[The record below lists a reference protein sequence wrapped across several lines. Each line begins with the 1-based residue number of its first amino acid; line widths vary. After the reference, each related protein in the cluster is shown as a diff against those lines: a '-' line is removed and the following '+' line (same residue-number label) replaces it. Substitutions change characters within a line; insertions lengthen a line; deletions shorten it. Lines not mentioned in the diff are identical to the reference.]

1 MTDSGWQYPGGEPP
15 SGSGPYGAPPPQP
28 PQPPPQPPPSSPSGA
43 SWGQPGYGGPE
54 PPPPSPQRSWPIV
67 ALVGAVVLL
76 VAAIV
81 GVVVTSDSGDDTATD
96 DTTETTESSDTT
108 EEDPDEPDEPS
119 DPGAFVDDEGG
130 YSVTMPDS
138 WAYSSL
144 HGDLSQV
151 GSQMFPDDPAK
162 ADLAQQSASALP
174 RAIIFYGVVA
184 DEVGDAF
191 VTNVN
196 VNVTSTPGAGDL
208 SYDEFS
214 SQVKQG
220 IGTIGATVTADEPFT
235 LAGTDGVRV
244 EFDYDP
250 SLGASGV
257 QYSAVIDDQL
267 WVVNFASA
275 DSDSHTAEFDEIA
288 SSFEVTG

>member
-28 PQPPPQPPPSSPSGA
+28 PQPPPSAPPGA
-43 SWGQPGYGGPE
+43 SWGQPGYGAPE
-54 PPPPSPQRSWPIV
+54 PPPPSPRKTWPIV
-67 ALVGAVVLL
+67 ALVGAVALL

-81 GVVVTSDSGDDTATD
+81 GVLVTSDSGDDTATD
-96 DTTETTESSDTT
+96 DTPGTT
-108 EEDPDEPDEPS
+108 EPS
-119 DPGAFVDDEGG
+119 DPSDPEDPDDPDGPSDPNAFVDEEGG
-130 YSVTMPDS
+130 YALTMPDS
-138 WAYSSL
+138 WAFSSL
-144 HGDLSQV
+144 HGDLSEV
-151 GSQMFPDDPAK
+151 GSEMFPDDPAK

-184 DEVGDAF
+184 DEVGDPF

-235 LAGTDGVRV
+235 LAGAEGVRI
-244 EFDYDP
+244 EFDYDE

-257 QYSAVIDDQL
+257 QYSAVIDDEL
-267 WVVNFASA
+267 WVVNFASTDVA
-275 DSDSHTAEFDEIA
+275 AHLEDFQRIA
-288 SSFEVTG
+288 QSFEVTG